1 MQLHVPGQYDHHI
14 IIGCVLMPIL
24 EGNALLKI
32 MRALIVHSAATA
44 VSFLCSPREP
54 NALTTRV

>member
-1 MQLHVPGQYDHHI
+1 MM
-14 IIGCVLMPIL
+14 GCVLMPIL

-32 MRALIVHSAATA
+32 MRALIVHSAAMA